1 MKPLRVAVCADFAEE
16 RWPSMDRI
24 AASLVG
30 SLRAHHAATI
40 DVASIVPRFTRR
52 ATRLSSGRAAFTA
65 DRILNR
71 MWDYPRYVDGIG
83 GAYDIYHVI
92 DHSYGQLVH
101 RLPAER
107 TVVTCHDLDT
117 FRSLLHPEGERRSPA
132 FKAMM
137 RRVLAG
143 LQRAARVLSVTSA
156 IRDELI
162 ARSLVPADRV
172 VVVPNGV
179 GAPFVDR
186 PDPDADARAAGLVGS
201 RPGAVELLHVG
212 STIPRKRI
220 DLLLA
225 VCGALRR
232 EVPEL
237 HLVRVGGPFTAEQR
251 GLAREAGLEDRMS
264 VLEFLDDRTLAA
276 VYRRASLVVQPSDR
290 EGFGLPLIEAM
301 ACGTPVAA
309 SDLPV
314 LREVGGPAVEYCP
327 PGMIERWTECLLALL
342 RERREQPELWM
353 ARRQAGLA
361 RAARFSWP
369 HSAARVAEVYA
380 EVAAS
385 ADHECRSKNAEGRS
399 KVWKSAVL

>member
-1 MKPLRVAVCADFAEE
+1 
-16 RWPSMDRI
+16 
-24 AASLVG
+24 VG
-30 SLRAHHAATI
+30 
-40 DVASIVPRFTRR
+40 
-52 ATRLSSGRAAFTA
+52 
-65 DRILNR
+65 
-71 MWDYPRYVDGIG
+71 GIG
-83 GAYDIYHVI
+83 GAYDVYHVI

-101 RLPAER
+101 RLPAAR

-117 FRSLLHPEGERRSPA
+117 FRSLLRPEDERRSPA

-137 RRVLAG
+137 RRVLSG
-143 LQRAARVLSVTSA
+143 VQRAARVLAVTTA

-162 ARSLVPADRV
+162 AHRLVPADRI

-186 PDPDADARAAGLVGS
+186 PDPEADARAAGLVGS
-201 RPGAVELLHVG
+201 RPGAVEILHVG

-220 DLLLA
+220 DLLLTI
-225 VCGALRR
+225 CGELRR
-232 EVPEL
+232 DIPEL
-237 HLVRVGGPFTAEQR
+237 HLVRVGGPFTVEQQR
-251 GLAREAGLEDRMS
+251 LVRDAGLDDRIS

-276 VYRRASLVVQPSDR
+276 VYRRAAVVVQPSDR

-301 ACGTPVAA
+301 ACGTPVVA

-327 PGMIERWTECLLALL
+327 PGASARWTECLLALL
-342 RERREQPELWM
+342 RERRERPELWM
-353 ARRQAGLA
+353 ARRQAGVA

-369 HSAARVAEVYA
+369 QSAARVADVYG

-385 ADHECRSKNAEGRS
+385 AEPKGKRQKAEGQR
-399 KVWKSAVL
+399 KVAI

>member
-24 AASLVG
+24 AASLAA
-30 SLRAHHAATI
+30 SLRAHHQATI
-40 DVASIVPRFTRR
+40 DVTSIVPRFTRR
-52 ATRLSSGRAAFTA
+52 ATRVSSARAAFTA
-65 DRILNR
+65 DRMLNR
-71 MWDYPRYVDGIG
+71 MWDYPRYVGGIS
-83 GAYDIYHVI
+83 GAYDVYHVI
-92 DHSYGQLVH
+92 DHSYGQIVH
-101 RLPAER
+101 RLPPER

-117 FRSLLHPEGERRSPA
+117 FRSLLHPEDERRSPA

-143 LQRAARVLSVTSA
+143 LQLAARVLPVTSA

-162 ARSLVPADRV
+162 AHRLVPADRV

-186 PDPDADARAAGLVGS
+186 PDPDADARAARLVES

-220 DLLLA
+220 DVLLA
-225 VCGALRR
+225 VSGALRR

-237 HLVRVGGPFTAEQR
+237 HLVRVGGPFTAAQQR
-251 GLAREAGLEDRMS
+251 LAREAGLEGRVS

-276 VYRRASLVVQPSDR
+276 VYRRAALVVQPSER
-290 EGFGLPLIEAM
+290 EGFGLPLVEAM

-314 LREVGGPAVEYCP
+314 LREVGGSAVEYSP
-327 PGMIERWTECLLALL
+327 AGAIDRWTECLRALI
-342 RERREQPELWM
+342 RERRERPELWM

-369 HSAARVAEVYA
+369 HAAARVAEVYA
-380 EVAAS
+380 DVAAE
-385 ADHECRSKNAEGRS
+385 AGLEKGKRQKVEGKR
-399 KVWKSAVL
+399 KAV